1 MVPQD
6 GVEGVDRVSGVELWW
21 FVGLV
26 CRGRENKVCVEED
39 VGAAGPRSR
48 PVVLSRGV
56 EEARRGEDGG
66 GGRVPRGEEGES
78 AGEEERW
85 RVVVE

>member
-1 MVPQD
+1 M
-6 GVEGVDRVSGVELWW
+6 EGVDRGPGVELRGV
-21 FVGLV
+21 VGLV
-26 CRGRENKVCVEED
+26 CRGRENKVCVKED
-39 VGAAGPRSR
+39 VGAAGPRAR
-48 PVVLSRGV
+48 YVVLSRGV